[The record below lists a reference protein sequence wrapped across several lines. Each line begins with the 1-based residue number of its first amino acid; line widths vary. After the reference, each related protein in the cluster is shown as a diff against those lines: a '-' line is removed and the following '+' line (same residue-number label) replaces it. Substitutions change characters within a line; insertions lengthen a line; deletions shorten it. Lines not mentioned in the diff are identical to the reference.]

1 MFTYNSP
8 KHFVVSHVLHR
19 LLVPRHPPCAL
30 INLTLFWSVDLKL
43 IKSQRFGLF
52 LVTIYN
58 SISWIVEFDIDIQF
72 SMDNLLN
79 LSIQWS
85 LAGSN
90 RWPPACKAGALPAEL
105 WPLKWSGRQDSNLR
119 PPGPKPGALPSCATS
134 REMARH
140 AGVEPTTFWSV
151 VRRSI
156 QLSYRCNFI

>member
-72 SMDNLLN
+72 TMDNLLN

-105 WPLKWSGRQDSNLR
+105 RPHNQEFDSCLGLSLNPSKLNKVECSRLCIYSLERRWSSRTFRYGYLVTTSPQSSV
-119 PPGPKPGALPSCATS
+119 LP
-134 REMARH
+134 
-140 AGVEPTTFWSV
+140 
-151 VRRSI
+151 
-156 QLSYRCNFI
+156 